1 LGRESDGV
9 EHAVSEL
16 DAIVNAYDIRGRAPE
31 QLDESTAHALA
42 AAFAD
47 VVVRADGGSRAV
59 VGHDM
64 RTTSPELATAVVE
77 GLSARGVDVVEL
89 GLCSTDELY
98 YASGVSDLPGV
109 MVTASHHPAG
119 WNGLKLCRA
128 GAAPVDE
135 DSGLPDVAE
144 LAAGYLRDGTPHWSG
159 RLGAIEARDVL
170 VDYARFLRELVD
182 LSGIRPL
189 VVVVDAGNGMAGLTV
204 PAVLGIDAGLP
215 LLPVRLFEVHMRL
228 DGRLPHRT
236 GGPLEVESVADLQ
249 AAVREHHADLGLA
262 FDADADRCLVV
273 DENGEAVSPSAIT
286 ALIGLREVE
295 REQRAGRDA
304 TVICNLIT
312 SRVVP
317 DLMTAAGARTVRT
330 RVGHSYVKREM
341 AAAGAV
347 FGGEHSGHYYFRDF
361 FSADDGLLAALHVL
375 AALGEQHLPM
385 SVLADLYQP
394 YSASGEIN
402 LLVPDVAAARERVRT
417 AYTGADAGAVEVD
430 ELDGLTVSHWGAVPQ
445 WWFNLRESQTEPV
458 LRLNVEAADQDIMEK
473 LRDDVIALAKGQ

>member
-1 LGRESDGV
+1 
-9 EHAVSEL
+9 VSEL
-16 DAIVNAYDIRGRAPE
+16 DTIVNAYDVRGQVPE
-31 QLDESTAHALA
+31 QLDEATVTALA

-47 VVVRADGGSRAV
+47 LVVLADGGRQAV

-64 RTTSPELATAVVE
+64 RVSSPALAAAVVE
-77 GLSARGVDVVEL
+77 GLVGRGVDVLEL

-98 YASGVSDLPGV
+98 YASGFRSVPGV

-128 GAAPVDE
+128 GATPVDE
-135 DSGLPDVAE
+135 DAGLPQVAQV
-144 LAAGYLRDGTPHWSG
+144 AADYLRDGLPAGSG
-159 RLGAIEARDVL
+159 RRGQVEAWDVL
-170 VDYARFLRELVD
+170 TGYARFLRDLVD
-182 LSGIRPL
+182 LSQIRPL

-204 PAVLGIDAGLP
+204 PAVLGADAGLP
-215 LLPVRLFEVHMRL
+215 APPVRLFEVHMRL

-273 DENGEAVSPSAIT
+273 DENGDAISPSAIT

-304 TVICNLIT
+304 TVVCNLIT
-312 SRVVP
+312 SQVVP
-317 DLMTAAGARTVRT
+317 DLMAAAGVRTVRT

-361 FSADDGLLAALHVL
+361 YFADDGLLAALHVL
-375 AALGEQHLPM
+375 AALGEQPHPM

-402 LLVPDVAAARERVRT
+402 LLVPDVAAARERVRV
-417 AYTGADAGAVEVD
+417 AYAGGPVRVD
-430 ELDGLTVSHWGAVPQ
+430 ELDGLTVSHWDGVPQ

-458 LRLNVEAADQDIMEK
+458 LRLNVEAADEDIMIK
-473 LRDDVIALAKGQ
+473 LRDDLIALVEGRH